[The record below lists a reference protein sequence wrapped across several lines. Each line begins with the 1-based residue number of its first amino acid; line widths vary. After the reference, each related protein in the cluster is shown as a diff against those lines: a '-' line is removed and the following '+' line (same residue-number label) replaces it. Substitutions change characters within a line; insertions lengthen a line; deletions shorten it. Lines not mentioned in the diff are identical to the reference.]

1 MRPGHYGVA
10 GTPGVI
16 AQRREG
22 LAVVTIVTRK
32 DAGSRLAADMQS
44 AFGITPPLTPHAV
57 TSGGI
62 TVVGIGPGR
71 MLAVADVP
79 HDFAQ
84 SLGAHAAVTEQSDA
98 NVVFDLSG
106 PKVRMTLAKCLAID
120 LDPAAFK
127 PGDAATTSSAYI
139 GVTLWQIDAV
149 PTYRFLI
156 ARSFAVAF
164 TRLIA
169 DSAAEYAFD
178 LRDGTGQT

>member
-106 PKVRMTLAKCLAID
+106 PKVRMTPNAWPLILTRPPSNPATPRRRLPLTLALPC
-120 LDPAAFK
+120 
-127 PGDAATTSSAYI
+127 GRSTRCR
-139 GVTLWQIDAV
+139 
-149 PTYRFLI
+149 PTVF
-156 ARSFAVAF
+156 
-164 TRLIA
+164 
-169 DSAAEYAFD
+169 
-178 LRDGTGQT
+178 